1 MDENTRRAFLSV
13 INKWLMG
20 EKRYALEARA
30 LMGEE
35 ELPNGELLF
44 RFKTKIDSLDLTNTV
59 EETDS
64 FKTNCLSNRGS
75 LKVNL
80 EPLSICLDSLSAEAY
95 IKMDKQ
101 NN

>member
-1 MDENTRRAFLSV
+1 MDGKTRRAFLSV

-20 EKRYALEARA
+20 EKKYALEARA

-35 ELPNGELLF
+35 ELPNGEILF
-44 RFKTKIDSLDLTNTV
+44 RLITKIDSLDSTNTV
-59 EETDS
+59 EESES
-64 FKTNCLSNRGS
+64 FETNCLSHSGN
-75 LKVNL
+75 LNVNL
-80 EPLSICLDSLSAEAY
+80 EQLSICLDSLSAEAY